1 MTVWMDVFIRRAI
14 GTWTDRPVWAGRRAG
29 LFLQWRLRT
38 DEAWSKGFQA
48 RVTHGQADVVL
59 IWAASEEA
67 PDEKRRRIHRN
78 RYIGETNGD
87 SHAAMHITKGYCTV
101 TKPLKNCELCH
112 KTELKSCIYVQNVK
126 NSLDLYPGYGNI
138 DSESVKL
145 QNNRERQGGAK

>member
-1 MTVWMDVFIRRAI
+1 MKKD
-14 GTWTDRPVWAGRRAG
+14 AG
-29 LFLQWRLRT
+29 
-38 DEAWSKGFQA
+38 
-48 RVTHGQADVVL
+48 
-59 IWAASEEA
+59 
-67 PDEKRRRIHRN
+67 
-78 RYIGETNGD
+78 YIGIVILERLMGD
-87 SHAAMHITKGYCTV
+87 SHAVMHITKGYCTV